1 MTWRSDCLG
10 MFLGLSANRIPPNS
24 YHGWSAGSRVPREFY
39 AMFGVSSEVVA
50 HSRTTTWRLAMA
62 VMTWTQRNP
71 SADYGNWWI
80 SHGYLMDIS
89 WLWMDM
95 NGYLS
100 ILTSNLGDLYSYAI
114 VMDVDGM
121 FTGGRTDV
129 SGIQCNVKICEVLS
143 TIKIEDL
150 TTTNEM

>member
-1 MTWRSDCLG
+1 MPTMETD
-10 MFLGLSANRIPPNS
+10 
-24 YHGWSAGSRVPREFY
+24 
-39 AMFGVSSEVVA
+39 
-50 HSRTTTWRLAMA
+50 
-62 VMTWTQRNP
+62 
-71 SADYGNWWI
+71 
-80 SHGYLMDIS
+80 GYLMDIS
-89 WLWMDM
+89 WTISWTM

-121 FTGGRTDV
+121 LTGGRTDV